1 MKRSTVLILAA
12 LSAVGLVF
20 VPSLIPTGPTSSL
33 DASSLLQSGQLFVAA
48 GVIFLGGLLTSLT
61 PCVYPLIPITVGVFG
76 ARQAESKA
84 RALILTSSYVIG
96 MGLVFSALGV
106 FAALSGR
113 AFGSVLGNTWVIV
126 GLAVFMAVLASSMFG
141 AFELALPSG
150 LATKLNGVGGGGII
164 GALLMGSVA
173 GFLAAPCTGPVL
185 TGVLTWVSQTRDPVI
200 GGGLLFIYALGIG
213 VPFFL
218 IGVFTMRLPKS
229 GVWMEWVKSVFG
241 IALLAMA
248 VSYLRDA
255 FPSLRDV
262 VVSLASALG
271 RTGAIT
277 IGAAFAFVG
286 VLIGAIHLSFKEGK
300 QWLPKGLGVA
310 AVLVAFL
317 VRMAAPTGTSPAITP
332 ELTEVQRA
340 QIELLDRELAQQVAA
355 QELARSRISALEG
368 TTDPVKTI
376 ELEQARRDLAQAD
389 SFRAIAEKK
398 KRELGFEAK
407 PHGEFTWAMTF
418 KADEAKSA
426 TPFDEALA
434 KAKAD
439 CKPVMIDFFADW
451 CAACK
456 ELDQHTYV
464 APQVVAEAQRFVNI
478 KVDGTQDHEVLDA
491 LYARFGV
498 QGLPTVAFVSPTG
511 DVLTSPRVTGFLPPD
526 KFLPEMQK
534 VALATCSRTP

>member
-1 MKRSTVLILAA
+1 MKRSTVLALAA
-12 LSAVGLVF
+12 LSAIGLVF
-20 VPSLIPTGPTSSL
+20 IPSLIPTGPTSSL
-33 DASSLLQSGQLFVAA
+33 DASSLLASGQLFVAA

-76 ARQAESKA
+76 ARQAESKG
-84 RALILTSSYVIG
+84 RALLLTSSYVVG

-126 GLAVFMAVLASSMFG
+126 GLAVFMTVLASSMFG

-150 LATKLNGVGGGGII
+150 LATKLNGVGGGGIV

-255 FPSLRDV
+255 FPALRDWLV
-262 VVSLASALG
+262 AATEAVG

-277 IGAAFAFVG
+277 FGATLAFVG
-286 VLIGAIHLSFKEGK
+286 VLMGAIHLSFKEGK
-300 QWLPKGLGVA
+300 QWIPKSAGVL

-317 VRMAAPTGTSPAITP
+317 VRMAVPAAAPAPTPDGSGKHAEFAWSVTFNAEKTNSPEPFEA
-332 ELTEVQRA
+332 A
-340 QIELLDRELAQQVAA
+340 LAQ
-355 QELARSRISALEG
+355 
-368 TTDPVKTI
+368 
-376 ELEQARRDLAQAD
+376 
-389 SFRAIAEKK
+389 
-398 KRELGFEAK
+398 
-407 PHGEFTWAMTF
+407 
-418 KADEAKSA
+418 
-426 TPFDEALA
+426 
-434 KAKAD
+434 AKAD

-464 APQVVAEAQRFVNI
+464 APGVMAEAQRFVTI
-478 KVDGTQDHEVLDA
+478 KVDGTQDHEVLDK

-498 QGLPTVAFVSPTG
+498 QGLPTVAFVDPMG
-511 DVLTSPRVTGFLPPD
+511 EVLQSPRVTGFLPPD
-526 KFLPEMQK
+526 KFLPEMRK